1 MMLMGRAYCFAG
13 LGVNQEEVKGRLR
26 TGLLAEGPVRK
37 RLRMARSMVQSPLT
51 ELQKAKLIHM
61 FELIDTDGNG
71 VLEFADF
78 QEVIDF
84 LAEERGWDRSNRHYM
99 KLVGTN
105 RRLWRSLLKSCNLDA
120 DKEVS
125 LMEWLAYHVKI
136 FTAEDFPNPEFQM
149 TLSSIADFFFQMMDV
164 DGDGMATRDDY
175 TIFCQ
180 AYGLPE
186 QQALRIYHL
195 LDRDGNGSL
204 SRDEVLA
211 LVREFYLSDDP
222 EAPGNLFFGE
232 F

>member
-1 MMLMGRAYCFAG
+1 
-13 LGVNQEEVKGRLR
+13 
-26 TGLLAEGPVRK
+26 
-37 RLRMARSMVQSPLT
+37 MVQSPLT
-51 ELQKAKLIHM
+51 ELQKTKLIHM

-84 LAEERGWDRSNRHYM
+84 LAEEREWDRSNRHYM

-136 FTAEDFPNPEFQM
+136 FTAADFPNPEFQM

-164 DGDGMATRDDY
+164 DGDGQADREDY

-180 AYGLPE
+180 AYGLPAE
-186 QQALRIYHL
+186 QAHRIYHL
-195 LDRDGNGSL
+195 LDRDGNGTL

-222 EAPGNLFFGE
+222 DAPGNLFFGE
-232 F
+232 L